1 VLSESRTTGVHHRRD
16 GVNDQFGGGE
26 IGWRFA
32 EPQRRDLE
40 QHEEMVPK
48 DRLGGRGAQ
57 VRDLVGFV
65 ELGLA
70 RWIAHA
76 NQRSVSRVRSKDWGH
91 VETVHDDI
99 LQAGN
104 GAEGRP
110 VVDRDGRL
118 ITWLSSSASEVGSA
132 NVHLATSVRPGS
144 RELCASLA
152 VATPQWCRVEQ
163 GESYR
168 NSAWRP
174 PRQ

>member
-1 VLSESRTTGVHHRRD
+1 MLSESRTTGVHHRRD

-40 QHEEMVPK
+40 QYEEMVSK

-104 GAEGRP
+104 GAEGRH

-118 ITWLSSSASEVGSA
+118 IT
-132 NVHLATSVRPGS
+132 
-144 RELCASLA
+144 
-152 VATPQWCRVEQ
+152 
-163 GESYR
+163 
-168 NSAWRP
+168 
-174 PRQ
+174 